1 MKWVV
6 IAPQAGDMVRVKVGE
21 LYHYGIYVSSKE
33 IIQFG
38 LSPIL
43 RTTLNDKDI
52 EVCTS
57 DEKTFLCGGS
67 FEVGVF
73 DNSNEKKRTCA
84 EIIDYA
90 RSKIGQKGYNILYNN
105 CEHFAYDCVTGT
117 KFCSQTEDVRKVFRA
132 VPIVD
137 VYTAVIPKDAKLSNL
152 YPKERQQDID
162 ACSNERVKK
171 EKYYA
176 WKLLE
181 YALKDK
187 YSLSISSLNFEKNV
201 AGKWSCDKCCFS
213 ISHSNDVVAV
223 AVSDSAVGID
233 VEQNDNVKENAIIK
247 VLTSSELEQF
257 DVIKNDDRI
266 GFLLTKW
273 VQKESIFKAEKEQ
286 KFLPSKIDTTLYSV
300 KIKNLSVFAKEYI
313 LGVCSIPNGLIR
325 FHENVVL

>member
-6 IAPQAGDMVRVKVGE
+6 TAPQAGDMVRVKVNE

-43 RTTLNDKDI
+43 RTTNNDNEI
-52 EVCTS
+52 EVCFS
-57 DEKTFLCGGS
+57 DEKTFLCGGT
-67 FEVGVF
+67 FEVGIF
-73 DNSNEKKRTCA
+73 DKSNEKKRTCA

-105 CEHFAYDCVTGT
+105 CEHFAYDCVTGQ
-117 KFCSQTEDVRKVFRA
+117 KLCSQTEEVRKVFRA

-187 YSLSISSLNFEKNV
+187 YSLNICDVNFEKSK
-201 AGKWSCDKCCFS
+201 AGKWTCDKCYFS
-213 ISHSNDVVAV
+213 ISHSSDVVAV

-247 VLTSSELEQF
+247 VLTNSELKQF

-266 GFLLTKW
+266 SFLLTKW
-273 VQKESIFKAEKEQ
+273 VQKESIFKAGKEQ

-300 KIKNLSVFAKEYI
+300 KIKNLNVFAKEYI
-313 LGVCSIPNGLIR
+313 LGVCSIPNGIMR
-325 FHENVVL
+325 FHENVIL